1 MTEPRFLAVVVD
13 DEPPARAE
21 LCYLLRQSPRV
32 GEVLEAEDASG
43 AMDLLARRPADVLF
57 LDIQMPGLDGLQV
70 AELVAA
76 MPDPPPVVFVTAFEQ
91 HAVEAFHLA
100 AFDYLLKPIRADR
113 LNLTLER
120 LALTARLARSKGQE
134 GPEALSLDD
143 RLAATHR
150 GHIVLLSVADI
161 RVAEVSG
168 ERVAL
173 ITAEGRYLAR
183 LRIQELEDRL
193 ARQGFMRVHRHYLV
207 NLRHVTAVESFV
219 NNTYLLR
226 LAGVSELAVPVSRRH
241 GPQLRA
247 ALGL

>member
-1 MTEPRFLAVVVD
+1 VTEPPFLAVVVD
-13 DEPPARAE
+13 DEPPAREE

-32 GEVLEAEDASG
+32 GEVLEAEDASR
-43 AMDLLARRPADVLF
+43 AMDLLTQRRADVIF

-70 AELVAA
+70 AQLVAE

-100 AFDYLLKPIRADR
+100 AFDYLLKPIRTDR

-120 LALTARLARSKGQE
+120 LALAARVARSKGQE
-134 GPEALSLDD
+134 SGDSALLDD
-143 RLAATHR
+143 RLAVTHR
-150 GHIVLLSVADI
+150 GHIVLLPVADI

-173 ITAEGRYLAR
+173 ITADGRYMAR
-183 LRIQELEDRL
+183 LRIQELEERL

-226 LAGVSELAVPVSRRH
+226 LADVRELAVPVSRRH
-241 GPQLRA
+241 GPQLRS